1 MKKKKMKI
9 APVKPMKKYI
19 EKYDITPM
27 DIFILFHL
35 LIKKYGRETVLAA
48 LKPIVTAI
56 EEGGNKQ

>member
-1 MKKKKMKI
+1 MKKIKRKI
-9 APVKPMKKYI
+9 PPIKPMKRYI

-35 LIKKYGRETVLAA
+35 LIKKYGKEQILTT

-56 EEGGNKQ
+56 EGEEK